1 MLDLKCKCGIL
12 EKGLEMISVKA
23 KPEGEVFMEQMETG
37 TDYRILISGG
47 EAEIVE
53 KKSRFIAT
61 VRIVESEEEAQNF
74 IDEIKKKYWDARH
87 NCSAFVI
94 GKRGELT
101 RCSDDGEPS
110 GTAGRP
116 MLEVLI
122 GSGIRNI
129 AVVVTRYFGGVL
141 LGTGGL
147 VRAYTLAV
155 QEGIKNCETA
165 MMRLGMRYRL
175 VTDYNGIGKILYIL
189 SEHGIEQEQS
199 EYGENVTLQVIVQ
212 AKEAAF
218 IVKEI
223 TEATGGR
230 TEITKLEQAYF
241 VDKKVAF

>member
-1 MLDLKCKCGIL
+1 
-12 EKGLEMISVKA
+12 
-23 KPEGEVFMEQMETG
+23 MEQMETG
-37 TDYRILISGG
+37 TDYRILIKDG

-122 GSGIRNI
+122 GSEIRNI

-147 VRAYTLAV
+147 VRAYTRAV
-155 QEGIKNCETA
+155 QEGIRNCETA
-165 MMRLGMRYRL
+165 VMRLGVRYRL

-189 SEHGIEQEQS
+189 SEQGIEQEQS

-218 IVKEI
+218 FVKEI
-223 TEATGGR
+223 TEATGGK
-230 TEITKLEQAYF
+230 TEITELEHAYF
-241 VDKKVAF
+241 VDKKDAF